1 MLPLWIKN
9 LMTYM
14 KESSS
19 HKAALWIIA
28 RLAAV
33 IMIFIFLIYF
43 EMLDFQK
50 VQQMLFKWWTAAAA
64 ICFLTGVI
72 VLTFRWQILLIA
84 VGIRPGIK
92 IVIRLSFIGYAFS
105 TIIPGAVSG
114 DIIKAY
120 YIVKRR
126 SNKRTVAA
134 TTILLD
140 RALGLFTMLLTAAVS
155 IEVLLLMP
163 QLSQYPEQKSG
174 LLYLGYIV
182 ISLAIIMLIGFLVCL
197 NKRLRNTQIA
207 RWVMTRPPAHRI
219 IDKLYS
225 TLYSF
230 REKKRTLFKAI
241 VISFAG
247 QLPFIVGMYCI
258 GQTVDES
265 ILGFA
270 HYIFLAPLAL
280 ILNAIPIGPGGMG
293 SGEALV
299 ESLFML
305 FGSRNGSEIM
315 VVFHIALVLISL
327 IGFMIYIKGK
337 REFGLALKKDMIL
350 EKT

>member
-1 MLPLWIKN
+1 
-9 LMTYM
+9 MTYM

-50 VQQMLFKWWTAAAA
+50 VQQMLFQWWTAAAA

-72 VLTFRWQILLIA
+72 VSTFRWQILLIA

-92 IVIRLSFIGYAFS
+92 IVIRLSLIGYAFS

-155 IEVLLLMP
+155 IGVLLLMP
-163 QLSQYPEQKSG
+163 QLSQDPEQKSR
-174 LLYLGYIV
+174 LLYMPNNLLFV
-182 ISLAIIMLIGFLVCL
+182 QRNLFSDQKFLWNKPLRKPTNCPCL
-197 NKRLRNTQIA
+197 CA
-207 RWVMTRPPAHRI
+207 P
-219 IDKLYS
+219 KL
-225 TLYSF
+225 
-230 REKKRTLFKAI
+230 RTLRHF
-241 VISFAG
+241 G
-247 QLPFIVGMYCI
+247 
-258 GQTVDES
+258 VD
-265 ILGFA
+265 
-270 HYIFLAPLAL
+270 
-280 ILNAIPIGPGGMG
+280 
-293 SGEALV
+293 
-299 ESLFML
+299 
-305 FGSRNGSEIM
+305 
-315 VVFHIALVLISL
+315 
-327 IGFMIYIKGK
+327 
-337 REFGLALKKDMIL
+337 DC
-350 EKT
+350 

>member
-1 MLPLWIKN
+1 
-9 LMTYM
+9 MTYM

-50 VQQMLFKWWTAAAA
+50 VQQMLFQWWTAAAA
-64 ICFLTGVI
+64 ICFWTGVI

-163 QLSQYPEQKSG
+163 QLSQDPEQKSS

-182 ISLAIIMLIGFLVCL
+182 ISLGL
-197 NKRLRNTQIA
+197 TQ
-207 RWVMTRPPAHRI
+207 
-219 IDKLYS
+219 K
-225 TLYSF
+225 
-230 REKKRTLFKAI
+230 
-241 VISFAG
+241 
-247 QLPFIVGMYCI
+247 
-258 GQTVDES
+258 
-265 ILGFA
+265 
-270 HYIFLAPLAL
+270 
-280 ILNAIPIGPGGMG
+280 
-293 SGEALV
+293 
-299 ESLFML
+299 
-305 FGSRNGSEIM
+305 
-315 VVFHIALVLISL
+315 
-327 IGFMIYIKGK
+327 
-337 REFGLALKKDMIL
+337 
-350 EKT
+350 